1 LPVNRQTLLFTATNS
16 HIIDQTIQA
25 CPNNPHVWQCATVA
39 DTATVSQLDQRF
51 VLTPFEAKN
60 GFLVQIV
67 LDVRAKRPTDSIM
80 VFTKTCKTA
89 ELLERAF
96 RKLGLVPSSLHSMKP
111 QKERMAALAL
121 FKSNQTKLL
130 IATDVASRGLD
141 IPEVE
146 LVVNH
151 NVPSAPRVRYFLNS
165 CNLKFMQV
173 LRFKFRYMYVDQE
186 NLSTT
191 KKCRCGART
200 VGTVSLCHGQNRN
213 RDLALVSGSGS
224 GSGSGYKMSQIRVC
238 YISFKS

>member
-1 LPVNRQTLLFTATNS
+1 MSFLSGGFDSQLATILAAVPSNRQTLLFTATTS
-16 HIIDQTIQA
+16 PIIHQTIAA
-25 CPNNPHVWQCATVA
+25 CPNYPHTWQCASVA
-39 DTATVSQLDQRF
+39 ETATVSQLDQRF

-67 LDVRAKRPTDSIM
+67 LDVRAKRPADSIM

-89 ELLERAF
+89 ELLDRAF
-96 RKLGLVPSSLHSMKP
+96 RKLGLLPSSLHSMKP

-151 NVPSAPRVRYFLNS
+151 NVPSTPRVSFLMFFAFVPDVVLL
-165 CNLKFMQV
+165 LK
-173 LRFKFRYMYVDQE
+173 
-186 NLSTT
+186 
-191 KKCRCGART
+191 GI
-200 VGTVSLCHGQNRN
+200 VSRDFEWLQMILMNRLCVP
-213 RDLALVSGSGS
+213 DVPLEV
-224 GSGSGYKMSQIRVC
+224 Y
-238 YISFKS
+238 SFLKLYLHIVF

>member
-151 NVPSAPRVRYFLNS
+151 NVPSAPRVRYFL
-165 CNLKFMQV
+165 KFMQV
-173 LRFKFRYMYVDQE
+173 LRFKFRYMYVDQD

-191 KKCRCGART
+191 KKCRCGAGT

-213 RDLALVSGSGS
+213 RDLALVSVSGS